1 MEQFITQDFYLAAAI
16 MAKNFELLDLS
27 MHQGFTTYIFKQTK
41 ELTEYV
47 KNYYSSTRKSPSN
60 NESKGN

>member
-1 MEQFITQDFYLAAAI
+1 
-16 MAKNFELLDLS
+16 MAKNFELIDFYREK
-27 MHQGFTTYIFKQTK
+27 GFTSFIFRETK
-41 ELTEYV
+41 ELNDYV

>member
-16 MAKNFELLDLS
+16 MAKNFELLDFYR
-27 MHQGFTTYIFKQTK
+27 QEGFTSFIFKETK
-41 ELTEYV
+41 ELNDYV